1 MAYSYKVV
9 RPFIDKEDGKE
20 YKVGDEFPTDITNE
34 RVEQLFHK
42 QNVYNEQY
50 IALDVDAK
58 ATKAELLEIAEKHNV
73 DVSQDDT
80 NISMSHFWFKTTI

>member
-1 MAYSYKVV
+1 MAYSYNVV

-20 YKVGDEFPTDITNE
+20 YKVGDAFPTDITNE

-80 NISMSHFWFKTTI
+80 KAVILKALEG

>member
-9 RPFIDKEDGKE
+9 RDFINKEDQKE

-58 ATKAELLEIAEKHNV
+58 ATKAELLEIAEKHGV
-73 DVSQDDT
+73 EVSKDDT
-80 NISMSHFWFKTTI
+80 KAVILKALEG

>member
-9 RPFIDKEDGKE
+9 RTFIDKESGKV
-20 YKVGDEFPTDITNE
+20 YKVGDEFPTDITSE
-34 RVEQLFHK
+34 RIEQLFHK

-58 ATKAELLEIAEKHNV
+58 ATKAELLEIAEKHGV
-73 DVSQDDT
+73 DVSKDDT
-80 NISMSHFWFKTTI
+80 KAVIIKTLEG

>member
-9 RPFIDKEDGKE
+9 RDFINKEDQKE
-20 YKVGDEFPTDITNE
+20 YKVGDEFPTDITSKRIDE
-34 RVEQLFHK
+34 LFHK
-42 QNVYNEQY
+42 QNVYNKQY

-73 DVSQDDT
+73 DVSKDDT
-80 NISMSHFWFKTTI
+80 KAVFLKALEG

>member
-20 YKVGDEFPTDITNE
+20 YKVGDDFPTDITNE

-58 ATKAELLEIAEKHNV
+58 ATKAELLEIAEKHGV
-73 DVSQDDT
+73 DVSKDDT
-80 NISMSHFWFKTTI
+80 KAVIIKTLEG

>member
-20 YKVGDEFPTDITNE
+20 YKVGDAFPTDITNE

-58 ATKAELLEIAEKHNV
+58 ATKAELLEAAEKHNV

-80 NISMSHFWFKTTI
+80 KAVILKALEG